1 MEILNQLLLNSF
13 DSLIDCQLEF
23 TMRIK
28 KYFYDKNLFL
38 EVDYL

>member
-23 TMRIK
+23 TIK